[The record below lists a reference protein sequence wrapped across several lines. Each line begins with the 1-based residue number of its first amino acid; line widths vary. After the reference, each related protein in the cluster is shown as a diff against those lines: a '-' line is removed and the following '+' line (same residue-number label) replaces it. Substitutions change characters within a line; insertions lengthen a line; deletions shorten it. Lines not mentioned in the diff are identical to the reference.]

1 MRTKLIRAS
10 RALARGFSLLE
21 VLITMVVVALGLLG
35 VAGMQ
40 VASIKLA
47 DAADVRSKGVTF
59 VNDIAE
65 RILTQPNSAGTY
77 AVSFGGAPAANG
89 AGEADVIAWKAS
101 LASRLPSGEGSIGVT
116 PDPSC
121 AGGVTSTSLRPCQLV
136 TISVRWDELR
146 AKRSA
151 TGSTPNIVTFTTTL
165 RV

>member
-101 LASRLPSGEGSIGVT
+101 LASRLPSGALSSVT
-116 PDPSC
+116 PAARKASTVFIRSVEPSAMC
-121 AGGVTSTSLRPCQLV
+121 WMPSPAYLSRYS
-136 TISVRWDELR
+136 
-146 AKRSA
+146 
-151 TGSTPNIVTFTTTL
+151 
-165 RV
+165 